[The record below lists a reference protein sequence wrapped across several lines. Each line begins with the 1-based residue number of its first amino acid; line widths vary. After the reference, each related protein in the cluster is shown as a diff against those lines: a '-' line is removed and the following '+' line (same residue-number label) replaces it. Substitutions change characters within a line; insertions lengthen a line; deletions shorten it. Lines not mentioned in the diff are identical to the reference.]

1 MAQSFFQEDEILG
14 KAYDARLVRRLWEFV
29 RPYRKIFVFTLALI
43 FLASGVDLLA
53 PLITQIAIDR
63 FIVPINTTSLSPTE
77 RANGVFGMAALYLL
91 VLAAG
96 FGLRYYQN
104 FLLSVVGQRIMYDMR
119 SKMFQHLQ
127 NLSLSF
133 FDHNP
138 VGRLMTRITNDVDAL
153 NDLFTSGAISL
164 IGDIFSLAG
173 IIIILLFENWLLAL
187 VVFVV
192 IPPLLLVTAFFQ
204 RAMRDNFRAIRVRL
218 ARINAN
224 IAENISGTQIVQLF
238 NREDRNFARFDIL
251 NLDYRRATLR
261 SLFYFAIFFPVVS
274 LFASVATALIIR
286 VGGGQVIASAL
297 TLGALVAFLQYVDR
311 FFLPLRD
318 MADKY
323 TVLQS
328 AMASSERIF
337 RVLDEPV
344 TLRDPEQPQPLDHV
358 RGEVELRD
366 VWFAYNPGEW
376 VLKGI
381 SFKILPGESV
391 AFVGATGAG
400 KTSLISLISRF
411 YDIQRGEVLI
421 DGYNVKDLAQADLRR
436 HVGAVLQDPF
446 IFSGTVASNIRLHEK
461 SISDERIR
469 EAARFVNAAKFIERL
484 PKGYDEPVLERG
496 AGFSSGQRQLLAFAR
511 AIAFNP
517 EILLILDEATS
528 SVDTE
533 TEALIQDALEK
544 LMRGRTSIIIAHR
557 LSTIRNVD
565 RIIVL
570 HKGRIV
576 EEGTHETLLERNGY
590 YKRLYELQYV
600 ESLAQRSTR
609 RRASSTRPSLSSGC
623 PRGTTN
629 QCWSA
634 GRASRRASA
643 NCSPLRAPSPS
654 ILRFC

>member
-1 MAQSFFQEDEILG
+1 
-14 KAYDARLVRRLWEFV
+14 
-29 RPYRKIFVFTLALI
+29 
-43 FLASGVDLLA
+43 
-53 PLITQIAIDR
+53 
-63 FIVPINTTSLSPTE
+63 
-77 RANGVFGMAALYLL
+77 
-91 VLAAG
+91 
-96 FGLRYYQN
+96 
-104 FLLSVVGQRIMYDMR
+104 MYDMR

-164 IGDIFSLAG
+164 IGDIFTLAG
-173 IIIILLFENWLLAL
+173 IIVILLFENWLLAL

-238 NREDRNFARFDIL
+238 NREDRNFAHFDIL
-251 NLDYRRATLR
+251 NRDYRRATLR
-261 SLFYFAIFFPVVS
+261 SLFYFALFFPVVN
-274 LFASVATALIIR
+274 LFAAVATALIIR

-323 TVLQS
+323 TILQS

-344 TLRDPEQPQPLDHV
+344 TLRDPEQPQPLEHV
-358 RGEVELRD
+358 RGEVEFRD

-421 DGYNVKDLAQADLRR
+421 DGHNVKDLAQADLRR

-446 IFSGTVASNIRLHEK
+446 IFSGTIASNIRLHEK

-484 PKGYDEPVLERG
+484 PQG
-496 AGFSSGQRQLLAFAR
+496 
-511 AIAFNP
+511 
-517 EILLILDEATS
+517 
-528 SVDTE
+528 
-533 TEALIQDALEK
+533 
-544 LMRGRTSIIIAHR
+544 
-557 LSTIRNVD
+557 IR
-565 RIIVL
+565 
-570 HKGRIV
+570 
-576 EEGTHETLLERNGY
+576 
-590 YKRLYELQYV
+590 
-600 ESLAQRSTR
+600 
-609 RRASSTRPSLSSGC
+609 
-623 PRGTTN
+623 
-629 QCWSA
+629 
-634 GRASRRASA
+634 
-643 NCSPLRAPSPS
+643 
-654 ILRFC
+654 

>member
-14 KAYDARLVRRLWEFV
+14 KAYDARLVRRLWVFV
-29 RPYRKIFVFTLALI
+29 RPYRTTFLFTLALI

-63 FIVPINTTSLSPTE
+63 FIVPINNTGLSPTE

-238 NREDRNFARFDIL
+238 NRENRNFARFDIL

-421 DGYNVKDLAQADLRR
+421 DGHNVKDLAQADLRR

-544 LMRGRTSIIIAHR
+544 LMRGRTSVIIAHR

-600 ESLAQRSTR
+600 ESLAQRS
-609 RRASSTRPSLSSGC
+609 SQG
-623 PRGTTN
+623 
-629 QCWSA
+629 
-634 GRASRRASA
+634 
-643 NCSPLRAPSPS
+643 
-654 ILRFC
+654 